1 MKTYKVSGVQVRSGH
16 KSIVLEWVLEGEGEG
31 GGGGKFVEVMALLND
46 RVLGETRAKM
56 VDRLNFL
63 TGGQLSITSSIGE
76 HGWALS
82 YSVGWDRLVTYL
94 SGGGNREG
102 KFIFRLREIFL
113 QRAVAQLAG
122 PDSDRDRVL
131 VLGDDVFSVVK
142 GVDGKV
148 EMYEMYGTLEG
159 VKG

>member
-1 MKTYKVSGVQVRSGH
+1 MKTYKVSCVNVRSGH
-16 KSIVLEWVLEGEGEG
+16 KSIVLEWVLEGKGE
-31 GGGGKFVEVMALLND
+31 GGGKFVEVMALLND

-63 TGGQLSITSSIGE
+63 TGGQLSITSGIGE
-76 HGWALS
+76 HGWVLG
-82 YSVGWDRLVTYL
+82 YGVGGDRLVTYL
-94 SGGGNREG
+94 SGGGDREG
-102 KFIFRLREIFL
+102 RFISRLREIFER
-113 QRAVAQLAG
+113 RAGEQLAG

-142 GVDGKV
+142 GADGKV

-159 VKG
+159 VTG

>member
-1 MKTYKVSGVQVRSGH
+1 MKTYKVSCVNVRSGH
-16 KSIVLEWVLEGEGEG
+16 KSIVLEWVLEGKGE
-31 GGGGKFVEVMALLND
+31 GGGKFVEVMALLND

-63 TGGQLSITSSIGE
+63 TGGQLSITSGIGE
-76 HGWALS
+76 HGWVLG
-82 YSVGWDRLVTYL
+82 YGVGGDRLVTYL
-94 SGGGNREG
+94 NGNGGSQ
-102 KFIFRLREIFL
+102 FVFRLREIFER
-113 QRAVAQLAG
+113 RAGEQLAG

-142 GVDGKV
+142 GADGKV

-159 VKG
+159 VTG